1 VNLQRRQWRLELGL
15 RPRLSS
21 QSNIHV
27 DQIEIVP
34 PRHPLAATVRVP
46 GSKSITNRA
55 LLLATMADGSSTIS
69 GVGLNDDTRRM
80 AAPLRTLGFEL
91 AVDEAA
97 ARIVVKGR
105 GGAIPARG
113 AELDTGGAGTAMRF
127 LLGFLTLGRGRFR
140 LDGNQRMRE
149 RPIGPLLETLVA
161 LGVSVRAER
170 DNGCAPVLIEIGE
183 GGVRGG
189 AARIDAAVSSQFVS
203 ALLMPAPLWPRGL
216 ELMVTGDAA
225 RPFITM
231 TLGLM
236 ERWGASAAIRG
247 SEIVVPGGQQYAA
260 QKDFE
265 VEPDASS
272 ASYFAAAAALVGG
285 SVVLDG
291 LSADSVQGDIGF
303 MKLLERMGAR
313 VEWREDGVKVSGSG
327 KNLTGVDVAMDEM
340 PDVVPTLAAIA
351 PFCSSP
357 TRIRGVSFIR
367 HHESDRLRALAT
379 ELQRLGASVHEYE
392 DGMLIQPSRVGA
404 AAVETY
410 DDHRIAMAF
419 AVAGLKTSGIRI
431 RNPGCVSKTYPD
443 FFRDL
448 ARLSSPQ
455 A

>member
-1 VNLQRRQWRLELGL
+1 
-15 RPRLSS
+15 
-21 QSNIHV
+21 V
-27 DQIEIVP
+27 DEIEIVL
-34 PRHPLAATVRVP
+34 PRRPLAASIRVP

-55 LLLATMADGSSTIS
+55 LLLAAMAKGRSTIS

-80 AAPLRTLGFEL
+80 AAALGTLGFGL
-91 AVDEAA
+91 AVDETA
-97 ARIVVKGR
+97 ARIVVDGR

-113 AELDTGGAGTAMRF
+113 GDLDAGGAGTAMRF

-149 RPIGPLLETLVA
+149 RPIGPLLDTLAA
-161 LGVSVRAER
+161 LGISVRAER
-170 DNGCAPVLIEIGE
+170 DNGCPPVAIEIGE
-183 GGVRGG
+183 GGVSG
-189 AARIDAAVSSQFVS
+189 AAARVDAAVSSQFVS

-216 ELMVTGDAA
+216 ELTVIGGAA

-231 TLGLM
+231 TLALM
-236 ERWGASAAIRG
+236 ERWGASATMSG
-247 SEIVVPGGQQYAA
+247 SEIVVPGRQRYSA
-260 QKDFE
+260 QKSFE

-285 SVVLDG
+285 SVMLDG
-291 LSADSVQGDIGF
+291 LRADSVQGDIEF

-327 KNLTGVDVAMDEM
+327 KKLTGVDVAMGGM
-340 PDVVPTLAAIA
+340 PDLVPTLAAIA
-351 PFCSSP
+351 PLCSSP
-357 TRIRGVSFIR
+357 TRIRGVAFIR

-379 ELQRLGASVHEYE
+379 ELQRLGASVHECE
-392 DGMLIQPSRVGA
+392 DGLLIEPSRIGA

-419 AVAGLKTSGIRI
+419 AVAGLKTAGIRI

-448 ARLSSPQ
+448 ARLSQPQ
-455 A
+455 T

>member
-1 VNLQRRQWRLELGL
+1 
-15 RPRLSS
+15 
-21 QSNIHV
+21 V
-27 DQIEIVP
+27 DEIEIVP
-34 PRHPLAATVRVP
+34 ARHPLAASIRVP
-46 GSKSITNRA
+46 GSKSITNRV
-55 LLLATMADGSSTIS
+55 LLLAAMATGRSTIS

-80 AAPLRTLGFEL
+80 AAALGTLGFGL
-91 AVDEAA
+91 AVDETA
-97 ARIVVKGR
+97 ARIVVDGR

-113 AELDTGGAGTAMRF
+113 GDLDAGGAGTAMRF

-149 RPIGPLLETLVA
+149 RPIGPLLDTLAA
-161 LGVSVRAER
+161 LGISVRAER
-170 DNGCAPVLIEIGE
+170 DNGCPPVVIEIGE
-183 GGVRGG
+183 GGVSGG
-189 AARIDAAVSSQFVS
+189 AARVDAAVSSQFVS

-216 ELMVTGDAA
+216 ELTVIGDTA

-231 TLGLM
+231 TLALM
-236 ERWGASAAIRG
+236 KRWGATATMSG
-247 SEIVVPGGQQYAA
+247 SEIAVPGRQRYSA
-260 QKDFE
+260 QKSFE

-285 SVVLDG
+285 SVMLDG
-291 LSADSVQGDIGF
+291 LRADSVQGDIEF
-303 MKLLERMGAR
+303 MKLLERMGVR

-327 KNLTGVDVAMDEM
+327 KNLAGVDVAMGEM
-340 PDVVPTLAAIA
+340 PDLVPTLAAIA

-357 TRIRGVSFIR
+357 TRIRSVSFIR
-367 HHESDRLRALAT
+367 HHESDRLHALAT

-392 DGMLIQPSRVGA
+392 DGMLIEPSRIGA
-404 AAVETY
+404 TAVETY

-419 AVAGLKTSGIRI
+419 AVAGLKTVGIRI

-448 ARLSSPQ
+448 AELSNPQ

>member
-1 VNLQRRQWRLELGL
+1 
-15 RPRLSS
+15 
-21 QSNIHV
+21 V

-34 PRHPLAATVRVP
+34 LQHPLAATIRVP

-55 LLLATMADGSSTIS
+55 LLLAAMANGRSTIS
-69 GVGLNDDTRRM
+69 GAGLNDDTRRM
-80 AAPLRTLGFEL
+80 AAALGTLGFEL

-97 ARIVVKGR
+97 ARLVVDGR
-105 GGAIPARG
+105 GGTVPALG
-113 AELDTGGAGTAMRF
+113 AELDAGGAGTAMRF

-149 RPIGPLLETLVA
+149 RPISPLLDALMA
-161 LGVSVRAER
+161 LGVLVRAER
-170 DNGCAPVLIEIGE
+170 DNGCPPVLIEIGQD
-183 GGVRGG
+183 GVRGG

-203 ALLMPAPLWPRGL
+203 ALLMPAPLWPQGL
-216 ELMVTGDAA
+216 ALTVMGEAA

-231 TLGLM
+231 TLRLM
-236 ERWGASAAIRG
+236 ERWGGRATMRG
-247 SEIVVPGGQQYAA
+247 NEIMVPGGQRYTA
-260 QKDFE
+260 QTNFE
-265 VEPDASS
+265 VEPDATS

-291 LSADSVQGDIGF
+291 LSADSVQGDIEF
-303 MKLLERMGAR
+303 IKLLERMGAR
-313 VEWREDGVKVSGSG
+313 VEWQEKGVKVSGSG
-327 KNLTGVDVAMDEM
+327 KSLAGVDVAMGGM
-340 PDVVPTLAAIA
+340 PDVAPTLAAIA

-357 TRIRGVSFIR
+357 TRIRAVSFIR

-379 ELQRLGASVHEYE
+379 ELQRLGASVREYE
-392 DGMLIQPSRVGA
+392 DGILIEPSRIGA
-404 AAVETY
+404 AAIKTY

-419 AVAGLKTSGIRI
+419 AVAGLKNAGIRI

-448 ARLSSPQ
+448 ARLSNPQ

>member
-1 VNLQRRQWRLELGL
+1 MDE
-15 RPRLSS
+15 
-21 QSNIHV
+21 
-27 DQIEIVP
+27 IEIVP
-34 PRHPLAATVRVP
+34 LRHPLAASVRVP

-55 LLLATMADGSSTIS
+55 LLLAAMADGRSTIS
-69 GVGLNDDTRRM
+69 GAGLNDDTRRM
-80 AAPLRTLGFEL
+80 AAALGALGFDL

-97 ARIVVKGR
+97 ARIVVDGR

-113 AELDTGGAGTAMRF
+113 RELDAGGAGTAMRF

-149 RPIGPLLETLVA
+149 RPVGPLLDALAA

-170 DNGCAPVLIEIGE
+170 DNGCPPVLIEIGE
-183 GGVRGG
+183 DGVRGG

-203 ALLMPAPLWPRGL
+203 ALLMPAPLWPQGL
-216 ELMVTGDAA
+216 KLTVTGEAA

-231 TLGLM
+231 TLRLM
-236 ERWGASAAIRG
+236 ERWGASG
-247 SEIVVPGGQQYAA
+247 TMSGGEIVVPGGQRYAA
-260 QKDFE
+260 QNNFE
-265 VEPDASS
+265 VEPDASG

-285 SVVLDG
+285 SVILEG
-291 LSADSVQGDIGF
+291 LRADSVQGDIAF
-303 MKLLERMGAR
+303 LNLLERMGAR

-327 KNLTGVDVAMDEM
+327 ENLTGADVAMGAM
-340 PDVVPTLAAIA
+340 PDLVPTLAAIA

-367 HHESDRLRALAT
+367 HHESDRLRVLAT
-379 ELQRLGASVHEYE
+379 ELHRLGASVHECE
-392 DGMLIQPSRVGA
+392 DGMLIEPSRIGA

-419 AVAGLKTSGIRI
+419 AVTGLKTAGIRI
-431 RNPGCVSKTYPD
+431 TNPGCVSKTYPD

-448 ARLSSPQ
+448 ASLASAS

>member
-1 VNLQRRQWRLELGL
+1 
-15 RPRLSS
+15 
-21 QSNIHV
+21 V
-27 DQIEIVP
+27 DEIEIVP
-34 PRHPLAATVRVP
+34 LRHPLATSIRVP

-55 LLLATMADGSSTIS
+55 LLLAAMADGRSTIS
-69 GVGLNDDTRRM
+69 AAGLNDDTRRM
-80 AAPLRTLGFEL
+80 AAALGTLGFEL
-91 AVDEAA
+91 AVDEGA
-97 ARIVVKGR
+97 ARVVVDGR
-105 GGAIPARG
+105 GGVIPTRG
-113 AELDTGGAGTAMRF
+113 GELDTGGAGTAMRF

-140 LDGNQRMRE
+140 LDGNRRMRE
-149 RPIGPLLETLVA
+149 RPIGPLLDTLAA

-170 DNGCAPVLIEIGE
+170 DNGCPPVLIEIGE
-183 GGVRGG
+183 DGMQGG
-189 AARIDAAVSSQFVS
+189 AARIDAAISSQFVS

-216 ELMVTGDAA
+216 ELTVTGEAA

-236 ERWGASAAIRG
+236 ERWGASATMRG
-247 SEIVVPGGQQYAA
+247 GKIVVPGGQCYAA
-260 QKDFE
+260 QNNFE

-285 SVVLDG
+285 SVTLTG
-291 LSADSVQGDIGF
+291 LKADSVQGDIAF

-313 VEWREDGVKVSGSG
+313 VEWRADGVKVSGSG
-327 KNLTGVDVAMDEM
+327 ENLTGADIAMGGM
-340 PDVVPTLAAIA
+340 PDLVPTLAAIA

-392 DGMLIQPSRVGA
+392 DGMLIEPSRIGA

-410 DDHRIAMAF
+410 DDHRIAMGF
-419 AVAGLKTSGIRI
+419 AVAGLKSAGIRI

-448 ARLSSPQ
+448 ARLAHPQ
-455 A
+455 T